1 MSRHPL
7 VVLGVAI
14 VLPGVGHVLNR
25 APVRGLMFV
34 FYMVLLGT
42 ITYHLSTP
50 DQSVL
55 GRFAGG
61 FFIYAI
67 SIMDA
72 YRTAALN
79 AVRVSARVTGM
90 NRERMR

>member
-25 APVRGLMFV
+25 TPVRGLMFV

-55 GRFAGG
+55 GRLAGG

-72 YRTAALN
+72 YRAA
-79 AVRVSARVTGM
+79 AVARVGQT
-90 NRERMR
+90 

>member
-1 MSRHPL
+1 
-7 VVLGVAI
+7 
-14 VLPGVGHVLNR
+14 
-25 APVRGLMFV
+25 MFV
-34 FYMVLLGT
+34 CYLVLLGT

-50 DQSVL
+50 EQSLL

-72 YRTAALN
+72 YRAAALN
-79 AVRVSARVTGM
+79 ARPDPATAQDARG
-90 NRERMR
+90 RAR

>member
-25 APVRGLMFV
+25 TPVRGLMFV
-34 FYMVLLGT
+34 FYMILLGM
-42 ITYHLSTP
+42 ITYQLSTP
-50 DQSVL
+50 EQSVL

-72 YRTAALN
+72 YRAAALN
-79 AVRVSARVTGM
+79 ASRAPAAAAETSGKRL
-90 NRERMR
+90 R

>member
-25 APVRGLMFV
+25 TPVRGLMFV

-61 FFIYAI
+61 LFIYAI

-72 YRTAALN
+72 YRAA
-79 AVRVSARVTGM
+79 AVIQSQHR
-90 NRERMR
+90 